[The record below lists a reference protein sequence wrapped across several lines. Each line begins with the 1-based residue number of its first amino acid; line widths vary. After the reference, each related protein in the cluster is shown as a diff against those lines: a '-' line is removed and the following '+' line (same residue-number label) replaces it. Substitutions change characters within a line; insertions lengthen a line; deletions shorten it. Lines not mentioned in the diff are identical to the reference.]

1 MISRFPAQDEAVPFL
16 NVASADSRAGL
27 EEMGTLVWTCRV

>member
-16 NVASADSRAGL
+16 YVASTDSRAGL
-27 EEMGTLVWTCRV
+27 EKMVTFVWTCRV